1 MKTLVVI
8 SGKGGSGKTS
18 IAAGLVPLVERGV
31 FVDADVDAANMSIA
45 LQVAPGAAEAF
56 YDRDVA
62 RIDADLCTLCGSCLE
77 ACRFGAVRLPDGK
90 GAAYHIDEISCEGCA
105 ACSLVC
111 PSGAVGMHPSV
122 TGEWAVS
129 ETPYG
134 PLVHA
139 ELDAGGQNS
148 GGLVQKV
155 RQEAERVARER
166 DRGVILVDG
175 PAGTGCPVI
184 SALTGADAALV
195 VAEPTPSGVSDLLRA
210 LELAAHFGVRASLVI
225 NKADLNAER
234 RAEIERLAADR
245 GVPVLERLPYDE
257 QLARTARDGWLAS
270 QAPGPWRERFEN
282 IWRGW
287 QVTMTGGPAE
297 SRGTAAMGESS

>member
-1 MKTLVVI
+1 MKTMVVI

-18 IAAGLVPLVERGV
+18 ITAGLVPLVERGV

-45 LQVAPGAAEAF
+45 LRVTPGAAEAF
-56 YDRDVA
+56 FDRDVA
-62 RIDADLCTLCGSCLE
+62 RIDAELCTACGSCLE
-77 ACRFGAVRLPDGK
+77 ACRFGAVRVPEGE
-90 GAAYHIDEISCEGCA
+90 GTAYRIDEISCEGCA

-111 PSGAVGMHPSV
+111 PSGAVSMRPSV
-122 TGEWAVS
+122 TGEWSVS

-155 RQEAERVARER
+155 RQEAERLARARGR
-166 DRGVILVDG
+166 DVIMVDG

-184 SALTGADAALV
+184 SALAGADAALV

-210 LELAAHFGVRASLVI
+210 FDLAAHFGITASLVI

-245 GVPVLERLPYDE
+245 GVPVLERLPYDQ
-257 QLARTARDGWLAS
+257 QLARTAREGWLAS
-270 QAPGPWRERFEN
+270 QAPGPWRRRFEN

-287 QVTMTGGPAE
+287 QNTMTAGPAG
-297 SRGTAAMGESS
+297 SRGTAGMGEGS